1 MVIFA
6 KHGGSPAN
14 FGAKPQDPEKPK
26 RFCSVCRSKTTL
38 LYGAQYFDRHRIDNG
53 TGYRPLSFCTPLEN
67 IIKAEVVA
75 QAKAEQGLANWIA
88 LELRHLVPEMGSQFF
103 GGIWHDLARLGI
115 VFQGCLAQFL
125 TCP

>member
-1 MVIFA
+1 M
-6 KHGGSPAN
+6 
-14 FGAKPQDPEKPK
+14 
-26 RFCSVCRSKTTL
+26 
-38 LYGAQYFDRHRIDNG
+38 
-53 TGYRPLSFCTPLEN
+53 
-67 IIKAEVVA
+67 VA

-125 TCP
+125 ITLCCTRCADGVQMSKVCPATFGVLSGAHGKKHEKQ